1 MDGDKIVRAVQLA
14 TIAVLGV
21 FVMSASG
28 QASEEKESAALRA
41 AEEWLALVDAERYGE
56 SWQAAASYFQK
67 AVSRDQWQ
75 QALNGVRRPLGTVL
89 SRRPKSKTFTTTLPG
104 APDGQYVVIQFDTS
118 FENKRS
124 SVETVTPMLDENGRW
139 RVSGYFIK

>member
-1 MDGDKIVRAVQLA
+1 MRAVQLA